1 MNERDFKTN
10 LWVRSIIGFIVGG
23 IWIGL
28 MMIFFISVFSFIFL
42 TPFFTLKYLGEIHLL
57 KIILIF
63 FGFVIVIG
71 ALGTLK
77 DILKKKIN
85 KLRE

>member
-10 LWVRSIIGFIVGG
+10 LWVRSIIGFIVTGL
-23 IWIGL
+23 WIGL
-28 MMIFFISVFSFIFL
+28 MWIFFKSVFSFIFL
-42 TPFFTLKYLGEIHLL
+42 TPFFSLKYLGEIHLL

-71 ALGTLK
+71 AFSGGLASF
-77 DILKKKIN
+77 KKKYKKN
-85 KLRE
+85 LK

>member
-10 LWVRSIIGFIVGG
+10 LWVRSIIGFIVTGL
-23 IWIGL
+23 WIGL
-28 MMIFFISVFSFIFL
+28 MWIFFKSVFSFIFL

-71 ALGTLK
+71 AFSGGLASF
-77 DILKKKIN
+77 KKKYKKN
-85 KLRE
+85 LK

>member
-10 LWVRSIIGFIVGG
+10 LWVRSIIGFIVTGL
-23 IWIGL
+23 WIGL
-28 MMIFFISVFSFIFL
+28 MWIFFKSVFSFIFL

-63 FGFVIVIG
+63 FGFVIVI
-71 ALGTLK
+71 
-77 DILKKKIN
+77 
-85 KLRE
+85 

>member
-10 LWVRSIIGFIVGG
+10 LWVRSIIGFIVTGL
-23 IWIGL
+23 WIGL
-28 MMIFFISVFSFIFL
+28 MWIFFKSVFSFIFL

-63 FGFVIVIG
+63 FGFIILIG
-71 ALGTLK
+71 ALGILK
-77 DILKKKIN
+77 DFLIKDK
-85 KLRE
+85 